1 MAFIQWLL
9 SLFKL
14 AQNQLP
20 ESPKEL
26 LGYMDQN
33 KLRLAIIV
41 GHEKKS
47 PGAKLYGT
55 NMYEYQF
62 HTKTAQMMAEEA
74 KRTGRIEP
82 IVIFRDGI
90 GIEGTYK
97 KAMAEKCDVAI
108 ELHFNAYNGEVAGTS
123 TLCSPDNNDIE
134 FAHIIQNAMCRVF
147 NRNGLSRGVRTL
159 SRGSR
164 GSRNVFSFPNGYNCL
179 IEPVFGDNPKEAKM
193 LIENQYALA
202 VALVQA
208 VLLWAQKKDMV

>member
-1 MAFIQWLL
+1 MNFIQWLL
-9 SLFKL
+9 SFFKPAHL
-14 AQNQLP
+14 QLP
-20 ESPKEL
+20 ADGREL
-26 LGYMDQN
+26 CGPTEQN

-47 PGAKLYGT
+47 PGAKLFGT
-55 NMYEYQF
+55 DMYEYQF
-62 HTKTAQMMAEEA
+62 HTKTAQIMKQEA
-74 KRTGRIEP
+74 LRSGRIEP
-82 IVIFRDGI
+82 VVIFRDGI

-108 ELHFNAYNGEVAGTS
+108 ELHFNAYNGEAFGTS

-134 FAHIIQNAMCRVF
+134 FAHMIQNAMCRVF
-147 NRNGLSRGVRTL
+147 NRNGLSRGVKTL

-179 IEPVFGDNPKEAKM
+179 IEPAFGDNPKEAKM
-193 LIENQYALA
+193 LIENQEALA

-208 VLLWAQKKDMV
+208 VLFWAQKKDMI